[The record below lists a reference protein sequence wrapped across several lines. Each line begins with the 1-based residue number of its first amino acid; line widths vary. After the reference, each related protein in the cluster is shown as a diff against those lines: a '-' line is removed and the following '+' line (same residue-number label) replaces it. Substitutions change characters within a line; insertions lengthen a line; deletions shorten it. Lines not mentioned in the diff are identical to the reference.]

1 MSEDKTTNK
10 KSVSEKLKSKK
21 VKAPLTHFAISPDLR
36 TVLLNYLNNQ
46 PRKEVN
52 NMCVLL
58 EEAQGISL
66 SEKVG

>member
-1 MSEDKTTNK
+1 MSEDKIGKK
-10 KSVSEKLKSKK
+10 KSLKEKLELKK
-21 VKAPLTHFAISPDLR
+21 VKSPLTHFAISPDLR

-58 EEAQGISL
+58 EKAQGISL
-66 SEKVG
+66 TEKVG